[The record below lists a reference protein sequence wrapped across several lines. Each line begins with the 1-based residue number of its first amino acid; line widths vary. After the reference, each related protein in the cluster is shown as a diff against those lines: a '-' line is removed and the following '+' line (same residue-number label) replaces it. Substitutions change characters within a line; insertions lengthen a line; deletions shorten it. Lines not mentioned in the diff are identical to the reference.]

1 MNIKNK
7 WVQNNW
13 FEFRMIGL
21 FFLGISV
28 TIIGFYIAF
37 EIATRKKKE
46 EKKEWK
52 WYDME

>member
-7 WVQNNW
+7 WVQNDW

-37 EIATRKKKE
+37 EIATR
-46 EKKEWK
+46 EKKEDEYK
-52 WYDME
+52 

>member
-1 MNIKNK
+1 
-7 WVQNNW
+7 
-13 FEFRMIGL
+13 MIGL
-21 FFLGISV
+21 FFLGTSI

-37 EIATRKKKE
+37 EIATREKKE